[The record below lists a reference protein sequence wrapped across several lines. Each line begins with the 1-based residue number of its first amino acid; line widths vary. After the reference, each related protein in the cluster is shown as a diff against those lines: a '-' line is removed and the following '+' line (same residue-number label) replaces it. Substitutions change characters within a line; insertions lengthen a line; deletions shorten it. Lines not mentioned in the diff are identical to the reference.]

1 MTRWYVRVV
10 AVLLVAAGLAGCA
23 ARKKAPA
30 VGAAD
35 ADKHMYDRGQ
45 ELLAKKNWITARE
58 WCRRLVDS
66 YPQSPY
72 RAEAKLCIGDSYLG
86 EGRVDSL
93 ILAVNEFREYMQF
106 FPTSERADYAQYRLA
121 LAQSKQMLSAKR
133 DQTATL
139 DTLTEVKRFL
149 EGYPSSEFKPEVE
162 KIQRTARDR
171 LSESEFLAGM
181 VYFRGHWYPGAIAR
195 FSTILRDDPGYTRKD
210 AVYFHLG
217 ESLLKAGAGPQALPL
232 FERLVT
238 EYPKSKYVKDT
249 QKRLAVLKKP
259 GGGRP

>member
-1 MTRWYVRVV
+1 
-10 AVLLVAAGLAGCA
+10 
-23 ARKKAPA
+23 
-30 VGAAD
+30 
-35 ADKHMYDRGQ
+35 
-45 ELLAKKNWITARE
+45 
-58 WCRRLVDS
+58 
-66 YPQSPY
+66 
-72 RAEAKLCIGDSYLG
+72 
-86 EGRVDSL
+86 
-93 ILAVNEFREYMQF
+93 
-106 FPTSERADYAQYRLA
+106 
-121 LAQSKQMLSAKR
+121 
-133 DQTATL
+133 
-139 DTLTEVKRFL
+139 
-149 EGYPSSEFKPEVE
+149 
-162 KIQRTARDR
+162 
-171 LSESEFLAGM
+171 M